1 MSGVDVAGY
10 WQAYPD
16 LLEIRARGFW
26 SDEDLRAHFLLAGQ
40 AEGRRLVP
48 AGEVPDDWSD
58 WLYFA
63 NWPDDFEWWWRQGAL
78 PTGAFAALASGPDA
92 LAAGRMAESSRL
104 ADLAR
109 LSGPERAALAA
120 HARAAPGSGPLRDLA
135 LGPLRWPDPPA
146 GHLLAL
152 LDRLAAEGPPP
163 GLPVLLALADE
174 DGPPPGRDALAAALA
189 AGMPGAFR
197 VTEGEEAPRTP
208 GAPAPLALGAL
219 YRSAFGTDWAAL
231 PAPLRTEVLV
241 ALVAA
246 LAPERLVLL
255 GGEAG
260 LRALAAP
267 HAAPRLRAAAGTI
280 EVALDAPFR
289 DEAGRVRGSFRILP
303 ALVPLTE
310 RFVVAGAET
319 RDLLASRFAIDPR
332 TVRLAGPA
340 AHAP

>member
-1 MSGVDVAGY
+1 MNEVDVAGY

-26 SDEDLRAHFLLAGQ
+26 TDADLRAHFLLAGQ
-40 AEGRRLVP
+40 AEGRRLFP
-48 AGEVPDDWSD
+48 AEEVPPDWSD
-58 WLYFA
+58 WLYFT
-63 NWPDDFEWWWRQGAL
+63 NWPDAFEWWWRQGAL
-78 PTGAFAALASGPDA
+78 PTGAYAALASGPDA
-92 LAAGRMAESSRL
+92 VAAGRIGASPRL

-109 LSGPERAALAA
+109 LDGPQRAALAD

-135 LGPLRWPDPPA
+135 LGPLRWPEPPA

-152 LDRLAAEGPPP
+152 LDRIAAEGPAP

-174 DGPPPGRDALAAALA
+174 GDPPPGRDALAAALA
-189 AGMPGAFR
+189 ADMPGALL
-197 VTEGEEAPRTP
+197 VTEGAAAPPAP

-219 YRSAFGTDWAAL
+219 YRDAFGADWAAL

-241 ALVAA
+241 ALVTA
-246 LAPERLVLL
+246 LAPRRLVLM

-267 HAAPRLRAAAGTI
+267 GAAPRLRAAAAAI
-280 EVALDAPFR
+280 EIALDAPWQ
-289 DEAGRVRGSFRILP
+289 DGIGRIRGSFRILP
-303 ALVPLTE
+303 ALVPLSE

-319 RDLLASRFAIDPR
+319 RDLLATRFAVDPLA
-332 TVRLAGPA
+332 VRLAGSA
-340 AHAP
+340 ARAP